1 MNTELT
7 YELVGG
13 GMAVLA
19 LLIGLRG
26 TRSQKRLNAEK
37 SELQTTLKAQIT
49 QLTQENETFTEALGL
64 AKGAVTA
71 LEQQTTTL
79 SNARDDL
86 QKQLK
91 ASDNELKKA
100 KQQLDAAAEQA
111 RGEQQSQTS
120 RLAVL
125 QAELTAAKQE
135 SAQLVTDKQATEQ
148 ELSALKAQLSSL
160 ESESS
165 QLATVKAELES
176 ALSKGGATQSELDR
190 VKDQLTTTQAA
201 LEAGTKEKDQLA
213 AERETAENAIATLKQ
228 QVSELTTQSESQQ
241 AAQKAEAADV
251 VRLEAE
257 LATLTQ
263 EKEQL
268 ATEKQAGQQNAE
280 AKVAELNEQV
290 TALTAQIKTLENA
303 LAAETL
309 KQSESQQR
317 VAELEGQL
325 STLSESYAKD
335 SGSADAQTQLLKG
348 ERDRAQQSA
357 EAAKATIAALQA
369 ELKEK
374 DTELSAAEKQAQFR
388 LGALEKDLGTQLQ
401 QLTQERTS
409 LQDAKSTAEELVK
422 TLQVEMAAL
431 NEQNVAFADA
441 AKKADSGKTE
451 NQALQ
456 QQIASLIQEGSELT
470 QKLTTAE
477 KTIVELQ
484 QTSQKLTADKA
495 ALEEAMKISQQ
506 VIVSLQSAADNSP
519 AGKSLE
525 SKSKKSKAKKSTDK
539 AKTDKAATDTV
550 KTDSAPSSPSDA
562 TVKETTESKPK
573 ADSETTSG
581 ALSGKIFVIT
591 GTLHEITYEQIA
603 ERVTVEGGRINKMP
617 SSKTD
622 YIVVGENPGNKLK
635 KAEKCNVPQLTEAQ
649 LLELFAS
656 L

>member
-1 MNTELT
+1 
-7 YELVGG
+7 
-13 GMAVLA
+13 MA
-19 LLIGLRG
+19 
-26 TRSQKRLNAEK
+26 
-37 SELQTTLKAQIT
+37 
-49 QLTQENETFTEALGL
+49 
-64 AKGAVTA
+64 
-71 LEQQTTTL
+71 
-79 SNARDDL
+79 
-86 QKQLK
+86 
-91 ASDNELKKA
+91 
-100 KQQLDAAAEQA
+100 
-111 RGEQQSQTS
+111 
-120 RLAVL
+120 
-125 QAELTAAKQE
+125 
-135 SAQLVTDKQATEQ
+135 
-148 ELSALKAQLSSL
+148 
-160 ESESS
+160 
-165 QLATVKAELES
+165 
-176 ALSKGGATQSELDR
+176 
-190 VKDQLTTTQAA
+190 
-201 LEAGTKEKDQLA
+201 
-213 AERETAENAIATLKQ
+213 
-228 QVSELTTQSESQQ
+228 
-241 AAQKAEAADV
+241 
-251 VRLEAE
+251 RLEAE

-290 TALTAQIKTLENA
+290 IALTAQIKTLENA

-451 NQALQ
+451 NRALQ

-525 SKSKKSKAKKSTDK
+525 SKSKKSKAKKATDK
-539 AKTDKAATDTV
+539 AETDKAATDKAATDKV